1 MTSDFQ
7 ERKQFM
13 DKTLKLN
20 SKMRPRFWM
29 LSLLISAVLLNSGA
43 LRAQKFDQE
52 RMDRDIAVAENVLT
66 TLIRQQFSNQRTFFQ
81 LQVRG
86 SYQAGYGVTFM
97 LPADYTTPIAFQSQ
111 DDFFWAPAQGANGVI
126 INSSDGS
133 TPRSE
138 DVVISREKNPNVMSL
153 KDKSRERSRLD
164 MDSVRNASNLK
175 VLDAARTFLLDYGDL
190 IAQLA
195 PNEKVIV
202 TNQGNQPR
210 AWVNQYFSAPK
221 RTHLSAEALKADLT
235 LLRTGKITREQ
246 AQSRLKVINTETVEE
261 VEADLELLS
270 SIFSRLY
277 SMDISKT
284 YFVGD
289 NVYFERLKDFGVIYY
304 MTLYSG
310 MMDDYSRRYVMPT
323 LGLRDVDQAT
333 KDKKVKEMYPK
344 FESELKDNILEYG
357 RTLKSLKDE
366 EVLVFQITNTPC
378 EGCAIPSTLEITL
391 KGSALKEYS
400 SGKTDKAATMAK
412 LAVKRGPNQ

>member
-1 MTSDFQ
+1 MNINFVR
-7 ERKQFM
+7 EAFM
-13 DKTLKLN
+13 DKAFKLN
-20 SKMRPRFWM
+20 RNMRPALWM
-29 LSLLISAVLLNSGA
+29 VLLLISAAMLNTGA
-43 LRAQKFDQE
+43 LSAQKFDQE

-81 LQVRG
+81 LQIKG
-86 SYQAGYGVTFM
+86 TYQAGYGVTFT
-97 LPADYTTPIAFQSQ
+97 LPADYTTPIAFQYS
-111 DDFFWAPAQGANGVI
+111 DDVVWTPAPGANNVTI
-126 INSSDGS
+126 YSSDGS

-138 DVVISREKNPNVMSL
+138 NSNNRDEKNPNVLSL
-153 KDKSRERSRLD
+153 KDKNRERSRLD
-164 MDSVRNASNLK
+164 MDSVRDASNLK

-210 AWVNQYFSAPK
+210 RWVNQYFSAPK
-221 RTHLSAEALKADLT
+221 RTHLSVEAQKADLT
-235 LLRTGKITREQ
+235 LLRTGKITRDQ
-246 AQSRLKVINTETVEE
+246 AQARLKVLNTETVEE

-289 NVYFERLKDFGVIYY
+289 NVYFERLKDFGAIYY
-304 MTLYSG
+304 MTLYSS
-310 MMDDYSRRYVMPT
+310 MMDDYTRRYMMPT
-323 LGLRDVDQAT
+323 LGLRDIDQAT
-333 KDKKVKEMYPK
+333 KDKKVKEIYPK

-357 RTLKSLKDE
+357 RTLKSLQDD

-378 EGCAIPSTLEITL
+378 EGCGIPSSLEITL
-391 KGSALKEYS
+391 KGSALKDYN
-400 SGKTDKAATMAK
+400 SGKVDKSGTLSK
-412 LAVKRGPNQ
+412 LTVKRGANQ